1 MAPFWS
7 FLGRFMGKKR
17 RAEFMRF
24 SGIALLERAEP
35 PRT

>member
-1 MAPFWS
+1 MDRPATCEQLFT
-7 FLGRFMGKKR
+7 GCE

-35 PRT
+35 PAS